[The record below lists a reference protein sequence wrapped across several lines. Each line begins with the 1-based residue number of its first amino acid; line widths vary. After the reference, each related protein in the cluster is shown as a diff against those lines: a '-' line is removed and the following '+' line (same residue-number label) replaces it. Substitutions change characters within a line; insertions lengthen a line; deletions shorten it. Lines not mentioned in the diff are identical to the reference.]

1 MKDKFGWRDGSMCN
15 EYIATSKPL
24 LKRNASMLSGLPV
37 EDLEPIVP
45 KKNPKLETDTDPTV
59 SKTDD
64 ASELWGE
71 DEDVEQVSEPLKE
84 VVESAEKHETA
95 GEDNNGN
102 LKSFLKGFS
111 FNNCT
116 VNFQLPGKSFK

>member
-1 MKDKFGWRDGSMCN
+1 
-15 EYIATSKPL
+15 
-24 LKRNASMLSGLPV
+24 MLSGLPV
-37 EDLEPIVP
+37 EELDPIVP
-45 KKNPKLETDTDPTV
+45 KKNPKLETDKDPTV

-71 DEDVEQVSEPLKE
+71 DEDVEQVSEQPKE
-84 VVESAEKHETA
+84 VVESVEKRETA

-116 VNFQLPGKSFK
+116 VNFKLPGTSFK

>member
-1 MKDKFGWRDGSMCN
+1 
-15 EYIATSKPL
+15 
-24 LKRNASMLSGLPV
+24 MLSGLPV
-37 EDLEPIVP
+37 EELDPIVP

-59 SKTDD
+59 SKTND

-71 DEDVEQVSEPLKE
+71 DEDVEQVSEQPKE
-84 VVESAEKHETA
+84 VVESVEKRETA

>member
-45 KKNPKLETDTDPTV
+45 KKNPKLETDKDPTV

-71 DEDVEQVSEPLKE
+71 DEDVEQVSEQPKE
-84 VVESAEKHETA
+84 VVESAEKLVVKIIMA
-95 GEDNNGN
+95 I
-102 LKSFLKGFS
+102 
-111 FNNCT
+111 
-116 VNFQLPGKSFK
+116 